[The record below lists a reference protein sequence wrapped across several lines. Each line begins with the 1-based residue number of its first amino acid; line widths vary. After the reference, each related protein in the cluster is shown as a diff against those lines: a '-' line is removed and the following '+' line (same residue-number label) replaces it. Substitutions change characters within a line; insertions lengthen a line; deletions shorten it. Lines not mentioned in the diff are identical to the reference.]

1 MRIFIGKWFVFILL
15 FSLFNLPSDPYA
27 AENITRGQIVPTS
40 LAAPAE
46 QPPANPQSKDSKD
59 LPRSDFVEFLFGSF
73 LLFLGLTTIVLSL
86 FRWKADDLPLI
97 FFGIFGFER
106 RKTFIKTH
114 SGHPADDFA
123 DAFITHLFN
132 WSGKRSEKALDD
144 DLILIVVDYQ
154 HG

>member
-1 MRIFIGKWFVFILL
+1 MRIFIGKWSVFILL

-46 QPPANPQSKDSKD
+46 QPPANPH
-59 LPRSDFVEFLFGSF
+59 FVEFLFGSF

-86 FRWKADDLPLI
+86 FRWKADDLSLI

-106 RKTFIKTH
+106 LKTFIKTH